1 MRNIT
6 TREDRI
12 ETIEKSLRVGDLHGD
27 NRFSC
32 TSSENALNI
41 AEKKY
46 CLPKMNYLQA
56 TGL

>member
-41 AEKKY
+41 AGKKY
-46 CLPKMNYLQA
+46 CLPKMNYL
-56 TGL
+56 